1 MSTSSWSTGSGSVLG
16 HSQKAPAVDHAADS
30 TYDTALPPIQ
40 SKDLSIN
47 RRRPVRPDS
56 SMIIGN
62 FRGMQRPG
70 APFHTTHDSMSNM
83 IARGPSMHRR
93 TESTLKTVMRKI
105 FHRKRRSQ
113 VDELEE
119 DPIVKPYHSTTNP
132 SRMRHS
138 ENEGRE
144 ALAPLPKGNT
154 PIQKD
159 IRPTLMDLNK
169 LDPMLSHRR
178 RATLPSLIF
187 SEDESHDP
195 LDKEE
200 RGNKSG
206 SDPDAGRSLD
216 NLRSRRALRNK
227 RQSRSTNSLRRKA
240 NEQHRMSPI
249 QWTRKSAEITYL
261 GSPVFGAV
269 SDSELSAR
277 PPTRGTTASVAKAP
291 SVTESEQHTEVESI
305 PPSVGNLVHTMQHD
319 DNLTMQQRVTTLE
332 VKLIDLEF
340 AIARMQDKRSG
351 SSSEPSPRSKKSSIP
366 DTGRLH
372 AGKQSSG
379 NSSPFSPTT
388 AGSSSY
394 ASPRFPGEDRPMSTS
409 TLRPNTLHRSRTCQP
424 PPSPNVDSEACI
436 SIEHYNALVT
446 LLQKEQSARKNLE
459 GQMSTLREDIQQ
471 LQNVARDSMSLATMY
486 PFPSADSQDVCRPEL
501 DSSQTTQPPHAEKNV
516 PFYDTSKGQSHAD
529 VNKKNEACLRKLE
542 RRIEIA
548 GMI

>member
-1 MSTSSWSTGSGSVLG
+1 MSTSSWSTGSVSVPG
-16 HSQKAPAVDHAADS
+16 HSQKAPAADHAAES

-40 SKDLSIN
+40 SKDLSVS

-62 FRGMQRPG
+62 FREMQRPG

-83 IARGPSMHRR
+83 IARGPSIHRR

-119 DPIVKPYHSTTNP
+119 DPIVKPYHSPTNP

-200 RGNKSG
+200 RGDKSG
-206 SDPDAGRSLD
+206 PDSGAGRSLD

-240 NEQHRMSPI
+240 NEHRMSPI

-277 PPTRGTTASVAKAP
+277 PPTRGTTASATKAP

-319 DNLTMQQRVTTLE
+319 DNITMEQRVTTLE

-372 AGKQSSG
+372 VGKQSSG

-394 ASPRFPGEDRPMSTS
+394 ASPRFPGEDRPLSTS
-409 TLRPNTLHRSRTCQP
+409 TLRPNALHRSRTCQP
-424 PPSPNVDSEACI
+424 PPSPNVDSEAGM

-446 LLQKEQSARKNLE
+446 LLQKEQSARRNLE
-459 GQMSTLREDIQQ
+459 GQISTLREDIQQ

-501 DSSQTTQPPHAEKNV
+501 ELQPTTQPTRAEKNV
-516 PFYDTSKGQSHAD
+516 PFYDTSKGLSHTD
-529 VNKKNEACLRKLE
+529 VSKKNDACLRKLE